1 MDKKQVKSILM
12 SMRTPENEEKVNYLL
27 GKIDIMEESEIQQ
40 RLETIGNTEESV
52 REFLTK
58 KISENDQDNQKLPIN
73 EDVAYGI
80 FGNCFTY
87 GISDNCIHLHFPIDL
102 HESLKREGPSKTMA
116 RVNLYLLDAID
127 RIKELKDDG
136 FYKFQNKDV
145 IYMISPALIRPEIKF
160 LRELDFTTQIYKKS
174 ELADDT
180 FVAHNPEAMLAV
192 HIFGKNSNVG
202 TASIDFDTINSPE
215 WQAKKKQ
222 VIKELESKG
231 VNINSKQKE

>member
-12 SMRTPENEEKVNYLL
+12 SMRTPENEAKVNYLL
-27 GKIDIMEESEIQQ
+27 GQIDMMEESEIQQ

-52 REFLTK
+52 RKFLTNK
-58 KISENDQDNQKLPIN
+58 LSENAQDNQKFPIN
-73 EDVAYGI
+73 EGAAYGI

-87 GISDNCIHLHFPIDL
+87 GISGNCIHLHFPIDL
-102 HESLKREGPSKTMA
+102 HENLKKEGPSKTMA

-136 FYKFQNKDV
+136 FYKFQNKNI

-160 LRELDFTTQIYKKS
+160 LRGLDFTTQMYKKT
-174 ELADDT
+174 ELSDDA
-180 FVAHNPEAMLAV
+180 FVEHNPEAMLAV
-192 HIFGKNSNVG
+192 HIFGKNRNVG
-202 TASIDFDTINSPE
+202 TASIDFDIINSPK

-222 VIKELESKG
+222 VIEELKSKG
-231 VNINSKQKE
+231 VTIDNKQKE